1 MDSASLNNVLT
12 AGADAATN
20 VAISWNNTWQN
31 VLGQSF
37 NAGGTS
43 LYGVLCWLGSLFAV
57 GTLIFLVVELYR
69 DLNEGKPNAL
79 SVLIWPLIVALLLA
93 NNGQLLAEITLGLRG
108 ILNQINTQVLAITIS
123 GVRLDE
129 LYQQANG
136 NIALQGLIS
145 VSFGACRSLT
155 GEAQA
160 QCLNQAVNQAQT
172 LLNSYQS
179 NLGGGNWLDG
189 IQSFLNTI
197 GGLITG
203 NGADISLFGMLKPL
217 WMPIVVSVLYWM
229 QIAYQNLLEAGLL
242 ITALFGPIAVG
253 GSLLPYGPKSIFAW
267 LTGFFSIGFARI
279 CFNIIVGLA
288 AVVATDSSGGDPYWF
303 ALFAGLFAPILAA
316 GLATGSGFIVWTSV
330 ASSFGNSMKMFLG
343 FIF

>member
-12 AGADAATN
+12 AGANAAN
-20 VAISWNNTWQN
+20 SVAQSWNNTWQN
-31 VLGQSF
+31 VLGQSL
-37 NAGGTS
+37 NNGGTS
-43 LYGVLCWLGSLFAV
+43 LYGVLCWLGTIFAV
-57 GTLIFLVVELYR
+57 GTLIFLVIELYK
-69 DLNEGKPNAL
+69 DLSDGKPNAL
-79 SVLIWPLIVALLLA
+79 SILIWPLIVAFLLA
-93 NNGQLLAEITLGLRG
+93 NQGQLLAQITLGLRS
-108 ILNQINTQVLAITIS
+108 ILNQVNTQVLAITLS
-123 GVRLDE
+123 GVKLDE

-172 LLNSYQS
+172 LVNDYKSAF
-179 NLGGGNWLDG
+179 GGGSWLDG
-189 IQSFLNTI
+189 IQNFLNSI
-197 GGLITG
+197 GSAITG
-203 NGADISLFGMLKPL
+203 NGVDAGIFGLLKPV

-267 LTGFFSIGFARI
+267 LTGFFAIGFARI
-279 CFNIIVGLA
+279 CFNIIVGLS
-288 AVVATDSSGGDPYWF
+288 AVVATDSQGGDPFWF
-303 ALFAGLFAPILAA
+303 ALFAGLFAPILAS

-330 ASSFGNSMKMFLG
+330 SNTVGNSVKVLFGL
-343 FIF
+343 I